1 MPPCLWAIAATC
13 DIFQE
18 AEKFTL
24 GQPPTVFVPHWV
36 LTLLQQKGGNW
47 LTSGRME
54 KYQAILLDNPNVTLQ
69 ITTTLNPATP
79 LMDSEGGSDLQ
90 QDYLE
95 IIDQVYSSRLDVL
108 DQPLKEPYWELYTDV
123 SSSMENGQ

>member
-1 MPPCLWAIAATC
+1 MA
-13 DIFQE
+13 
-18 AEKFTL
+18 
-24 GQPPTVFVPHWV
+24 
-36 LTLLQQKGGNW
+36 
-47 LTSGRME
+47 GRMG
-54 KYQAILLDNPNVTLQ
+54 KYYAILLDNPNVTLQ